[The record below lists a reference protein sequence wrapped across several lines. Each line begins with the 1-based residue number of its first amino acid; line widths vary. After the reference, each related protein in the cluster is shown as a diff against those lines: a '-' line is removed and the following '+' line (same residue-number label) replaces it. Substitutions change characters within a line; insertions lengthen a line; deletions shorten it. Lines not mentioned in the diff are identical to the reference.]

1 MLRPFHDI
9 LPEGKDTPPP
19 AVRRIALVIGNGR
32 YTAEKDVLDNPANDA
47 KAIAKALTRIGFYGV
62 KPNGDDFAVNFAAP
76 GVPALIDLD
85 QKRLGRAL
93 AALERAAPGVSQAV
107 IYYAGHGIEV
117 SGENYLIPIDAKLAH
132 DTDAKYETQPL
143 RRALDAIDGAT
154 GLRLVILDACRN
166 NPFRARLFRNR
177 GDGGGLRSIEPPGN
191 VLVAYAAKHGS
202 FASDGKKGTVNSPF
216 AAALL
221 SHIEKPGLEVVDLFR
236 EVKDDVLDRTE
247 HLQEPYLYGSLGR
260 RREYFVLPVAVPR
273 PNTAANQAVTAPDV
287 IATIPLDDKELVR
300 KVAGATTPPPWGKI
314 AGGAITAAML
324 ILAVIFWRLNGEV
337 TTAVPSTAPKG
348 FLQTILEKVRPPKNT
363 AAQDAAR
370 SAVSN
375 IGSVAEEV
383 KEKTVNMG
391 QKIKDAAAAHLKV
404 QDKNPAT
411 FQPEETFHDCEDV
424 VCPEMVV
431 VPAGEFELGSDKKT
445 DPDHASN
452 EEPPTLIKI
461 GKRFGVGK
469 YEVTFDEYDQC
480 VADGTCDHQADD
492 QEWGRGRRPVVDVSW
507 DDAQKYVRYLSKRS
521 GKNYRLLTEAEWE
534 YAARATTSTPYYTGG
549 FITPEQANFN
559 GEDGRDPRSKGIFRR
574 KTIEVGSLPAP
585 NNFGLFDMNGNVWEW
600 VQDCYLE
607 TYKSIPKDGSARTSG
622 ECSGRVTRGG
632 SWSSFVEFLRSATR
646 FKISASDRSDDKGFR
661 VARDLP

>member
-32 YTAEKDVLDNPANDA
+32 YTAEKDVLENPPNDA

-314 AGGAITAAML
+314 AGG
-324 ILAVIFWRLNGEV
+324 VIG
-337 TTAVPSTAPKG
+337 
-348 FLQTILEKVRPPKNT
+348 
-363 AAQDAAR
+363 
-370 SAVSN
+370 
-375 IGSVAEEV
+375 
-383 KEKTVNMG
+383 
-391 QKIKDAAAAHLKV
+391 AAALGA
-404 QDKNPAT
+404 
-411 FQPEETFHDCEDV
+411 V
-424 VCPEMVV
+424 VLFWPQ
-431 VPAGEFELGSDKKT
+431 LT
-445 DPDHASN
+445 DFFK
-452 EEPPTLIKI
+452 PTL
-461 GKRFGVGK
+461 GP
-469 YEVTFDEYDQC
+469 
-480 VADGTCDHQADD
+480 
-492 QEWGRGRRPVVDVSW
+492 GRV
-507 DDAQKYVRYLSKRS
+507 K
-521 GKNYRLLTEAEWE
+521 
-534 YAARATTSTPYYTGG
+534 TPT
-549 FITPEQANFN
+549 
-559 GEDGRDPRSKGIFRR
+559 
-574 KTIEVGSLPAP
+574 
-585 NNFGLFDMNGNVWEW
+585 
-600 VQDCYLE
+600 DCYN
-607 TYKSIPKDGSARTSG
+607 S
-622 ECSGRVTRGG
+622 CN
-632 SWSSFVEFLRSATR
+632 
-646 FKISASDRSDDKGFR
+646 
-661 VARDLP
+661 